1 MPIGLYISVPFC
13 RTKCSYCN
21 FASDVFSKSAYENY
35 VARLLEDIA
44 NSRRLASEL
53 GCALGSALDDTADS
67 IYLGGGTPSIL
78 DAAQL
83 LRIFAAVRDQFAVT
97 PDAETTVECAPGTLT
112 PALIETM
119 LQCGVNRVSLGV
131 QSFVD
136 REAQSVGRL
145 HKRTTVL
152 EEIARLREA
161 GLGNINIDL
170 IAGLPH
176 QTAESWAFSVSETI
190 ATGVPHVSVYML
202 EVDEDSRLGRELIA
216 GGARYHAHFVPDDD
230 ATADFY
236 QQACEMLTRAGI
248 AQYEISNFAR
258 VAPQPRGDE
267 LQIDT
272 ELQSNESRHNLKYWT
287 RQPYLGFGVDAHSM
301 LERIVWGRA
310 PSRAQAERSSAAARG
325 HSNSG
330 LALAVDGIEANRH
343 QAVRFATPDSL
354 DAYMNRAPHTVTP
367 ISAQAAIE
375 ESFFLGLRLNRGI
388 DVERLRAEFTGASA
402 VCEKTLDSRR
412 FREGHDF
419 SRAINTAGKTA
430 LAAEASRVP
439 QQEFSPETVAVWD
452 SAIQQCLHDGLLEQQ
467 GATLRLTARGRLL
480 SNEVFA
486 TFLAEETKVGTGH
499 VNSR

>member
-1 MPIGLYISVPFC
+1 MPLGLYISVPFC

-44 NSRRLASEL
+44 NSRQLASEL
-53 GCALGSALDDTADS
+53 ECTLGFTHGFTQDDTADS

-78 DAAQL
+78 DASQL
-83 LRIFAAVRDQFAVT
+83 QRIFAGVRDQFTVT
-97 PDAETTVECAPGTLT
+97 SDAEITVECAPGTLT
-112 PALIETM
+112 PALIETL

-136 REAQSVGRL
+136 QEAQSVGRL
-145 HKRTTVL
+145 HKRSTVL
-152 EEIARLREA
+152 EEIGRLREA
-161 GLGNINIDL
+161 GIGNINIDL

-236 QQACEMLTRAGI
+236 QQACQMLAAAGI

-258 VAPQPRGDE
+258 VAPRSPGDE
-267 LQIDT
+267 LQN
-272 ELQSNESRHNLKYWT
+272 NESRHNLKYWT

-301 LERIVWGRA
+301 LEPLVWGRA
-310 PSRAQAERSSAAARG
+310 PTPVQAERSSAAARG
-325 HSNSG
+325 SSNPRF
-330 LALAVDGIEANRH
+330 AIAADGIETEHH
-343 QAVRFATPDSL
+343 QAIRFATPDSL
-354 DAYMNRAPHTVTP
+354 DAYMNREPHTVTP
-367 ISAQAAIE
+367 VSAQAAIE

-388 DVERLRAEFTGASA
+388 DLERLRTE
-402 VCEKTLDSRR
+402 SRLWQ
-412 FREGHDF
+412 GHDF
-419 SRAINTAGKTA
+419 SRAMNATGKTA
-430 LAAEASRVP
+430 LAAEATCRR
-439 QQEFSPETVAVWD
+439 QQQASCETIAAWD
-452 SAIQQCLHDGLLEQQ
+452 SAIQQSMREGLLEQD
-467 GATLRLTARGRLL
+467 GTTVRLTARGRLL

-486 TFLAEETKVGTGH
+486 RFLIEETKVGTGH
-499 VNSR
+499 VNPR

>member
-1 MPIGLYISVPFC
+1 MPLGLYISIPFC

-44 NSRRLASEL
+44 NSRQLATGL
-53 GCALGSALDDTADS
+53 GCTYDETADS

-83 LRIFAAVRDQFAVT
+83 LRIFAAVRGHFAVA
-97 PDAETTVECAPGTLT
+97 PDAEITVECAPGTLT
-112 PALIETM
+112 PALIETL

-136 REAQSVGRL
+136 QEAQSVGRL
-145 HKRTTVL
+145 HKRSTVL
-152 EEIARLREA
+152 EEIGRLREA
-161 GLGNINIDL
+161 GLTNINIDL

-176 QTAESWAFSVSETI
+176 QTAESWAFSLSETI
-190 ATGVPHVSVYML
+190 ATGVPHASVYML

-230 ATADFY
+230 ATAEFY
-236 QQACEMLTRAGI
+236 QQACEMLASAGI

-258 VAPQPRGDE
+258 TASHLKNGE
-267 LQIDT
+267 S
-272 ELQSNESRHNLKYWT
+272 QSNESRHNLKYWT

-301 LERIVWGRA
+301 LELVWGRA
-310 PSRAQAERSSAAARG
+310 PSRACPERSRRVQAERSSAAARAHG
-325 HSNSG
+325 NSG
-330 LALAVDGIEANRH
+330 FAVRGVEEDRH

-367 ISAQAAIE
+367 VSEQAAIE
-375 ESFFLGLRLNRGI
+375 ECFFLGLRLNRG
-388 DVERLRAEFTGASA
+388 VNLERLRTE
-402 VCEKTLDSRR
+402 SR
-412 FREGHDF
+412 FWEGHDF
-419 SRAINTAGKTA
+419 SRATNAAGMTA
-430 LAAEASRVP
+430 LAAEATRVSR
-439 QQEFSPETVAVWD
+439 QEFTPAAIWE
-452 SAIQQCLHDGLLEQQ
+452 SAIQQCVQDGLLEQQ
-467 GATLRLTARGRLL
+467 DTTLRLTARGRLL

-486 TFLAEETKVGTGH
+486 RFLAEETKVGTGH
-499 VNSR
+499 VNPR